1 MRRAWPLVI
10 LIAVLLGVGA
20 LAQSP
25 SADGDARAAEARDA
39 KWSAR
44 LNQAQMRLDQ
54 ARQRVVERE
63 AAYSKARHRE
73 YPRGAALAEI
83 ERDLE
88 QARKDLAAAEHEL
101 PDLIEQARLAGV
113 SPAVLL
119 RFEPDQPD
127 EPAAGAGD

>member
-1 MRRAWPLVI
+1 MRRAWPLLIFALI
-10 LIAVLLGVGA
+10 LGLAA
-20 LAQSP
+20 AAQSP
-25 SADGDARAAEARDA
+25 SSEAEVRAAEARDA
-39 KWSAR
+39 KWSER
-44 LNQAQMRLDQ
+44 LNDAQMRLDL

-63 AAYSKARHRE
+63 AALSRARHRE
-73 YPRGAALAEI
+73 YPRGEALAEI

-88 QARKDLAAAEHEL
+88 KARKDLTEAEREL

-119 RFEPDQPD
+119 RFESD